1 MDEAQRGLITL
12 FDKEGVNYLVIGGF
26 AILAHGINRET
37 HDLDIWVRAS
47 RQNAKRVARGF
58 ERLGKR
64 APRDDWVTLFRE
76 SGRRF
81 AYPNDDAKQADILT
95 SLGDMDFDSCFN
107 RSVIVD
113 YHGDKLR
120 VMSIEDLIQSKR
132 VSLASGNNE
141 KAHARDQGDLD
152 TLLALSR
159 RLAGG

>member
-76 SGRRF
+76 SGRRYS
-81 AYPNDDAKQADILT
+81 ALQRLQGRAAPVN
-95 SLGDMDFDSCFN
+95 N
-107 RSVIVD
+107 RQPV
-113 YHGDKLR
+113 
-120 VMSIEDLIQSKR
+120 VMTKNFPLFLP
-132 VSLASGNNE
+132 VSN
-141 KAHARDQGDLD
+141 
-152 TLLALSR
+152 
-159 RLAGG
+159 